1 MWGTVML
8 RSTFIFAVLAIGS
21 MTPALAQDF
30 TAEQRAACKGDYE
43 TFCKGT
49 IPGGGRV
56 LACLSKQGD
65 KLSAACKKIVNAQ
78 KK

>member
-1 MWGTVML
+1 ML
-8 RSTFIFAVLAIGS
+8 RSTLVIAALTAAS
-21 MTPALAQDF
+21 LTPAVAQDF

>member
-1 MWGTVML
+1 VRAL
-8 RSTFIFAVLAIGS
+8 IIVASLAPLAD
-21 MTPALAQDF
+21 PALAQDF
-30 TAEQRAACKGDYE
+30 NAEQRAACKGDYE

-56 LACLSKQGD
+56 LACLDKQQD